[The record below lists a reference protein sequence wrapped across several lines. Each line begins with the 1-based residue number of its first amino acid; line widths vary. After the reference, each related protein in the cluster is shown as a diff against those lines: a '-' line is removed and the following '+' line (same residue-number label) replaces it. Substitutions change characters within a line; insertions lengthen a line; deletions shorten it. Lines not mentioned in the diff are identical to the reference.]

1 MLVNLKKATTLLKTV
16 LGVWC
21 WAHAHWAHAQWA
33 HARWAHAQWA
43 HAQWA
48 HAQWERLVRVS
59 AFVVY

>member
-21 WAHAHWAHAQWA
+21 WAHA
-33 HARWAHAQWA
+33 RGA